1 MIKMGL
7 KVLSLF
13 DGISCGMVALE
24 RAGFKVER
32 YVAYEVEKNAIKIS
46 QKNYPEIEQCGDVRT
61 ADFSQYEGFDLLI
74 GGSPC
79 QDLSNYKYDR
89 GEVKGLNGEKSSLFY
104 YYVKA
109 LKEVKP
115 KYFLL
120 ENVASM
126 EKKWEDVISEELG
139 VKPIMINSAL
149 VCAAERKR
157 LYWTNI
163 PNINQ
168 PKDKGIVLKDVVI
181 PTDKVPDKYWYT
193 KYPVTVHDGN
203 VKVKATIHLNSHR
216 QAKEVYGLNYKCNT
230 LLCDGNGG
238 NLVKKIYQ
246 DDRVRKLTPLE
257 YERLQTLPDNYTDC
271 VADSRRYTAIG
282 NGWTVDVIAHIFSFM
297 KDSCNREKR
306 DKIIIGTL
314 FKLKSETNTYTIL
327 YCGKVGN
334 KYLLYNQNLK
344 TFKLVKSTWVSEH
357 IKRIQFCECNDTK
370 MNTKKD
376 KIEFRKKLAKAKKER
391 YIREHGCNRN

>member
-1 MIKMGL
+1 MIAL
-7 KVLSLF
+7 K
-13 DGISCGMVALE
+13 
-24 RAGFKVER
+24 RAGIPVER
-32 YVAYEVEKNAIKIS
+32 YVAYEIEKNAIKIS
-46 QKNYPEIEQCGDVRT
+46 QKNYPQIEQCGDVRT

-89 GEVKGLNGEKSSLFY
+89 GEVKGLDGEKSGLFY

-126 EKKWEDVISEELG
+126 EKKWVDVISEELG

-163 PNINQ
+163 PNIEQ
-168 PKDKGIVLKDVVI
+168 PEDRGVVLKDIVI
-181 PTDKVPDKYWYT
+181 PASEVPDKYWYT
-193 KYPVTVHDGN
+193 KYPITVHEGDI
-203 VKVKATIHLNSHR
+203 KVKATIHLNGHR
-216 QAKEVYGLNYKCNT
+216 QAKEVYGLNHKCNT

-246 DDRVRKLTPLE
+246 DSRVRKLMPLE
-257 YERLQTLPDNYTDC
+257 YERLQTLPDYYTDC

-282 NGWTVDVIAHIFSFM
+282 NGWTVDVIAHILENI
-297 KDSCNREKR
+297 K
-306 DKIIIGTL
+306 
-314 FKLKSETNTYTIL
+314 
-327 YCGKVGN
+327 GN
-334 KYLLYNQNLK
+334 KE
-344 TFKLVKSTWVSEH
+344 S
-357 IKRIQFCECNDTK
+357 
-370 MNTKKD
+370 
-376 KIEFRKKLAKAKKER
+376 
-391 YIREHGCNRN
+391 

>member
-1 MIKMGL
+1 MI
-7 KVLSLF
+7 
-13 DGISCGMVALE
+13 ALE
-24 RAGFKVER
+24 RAGIPVER
-32 YVAYEVEKNAIKIS
+32 YVAYEIEKNAIKIS
-46 QKNYPEIEQCGDVRT
+46 QKNYPQIEQCGDVRT

-89 GEVKGLNGEKSSLFY
+89 GEVKGLDGEKSGLFY

-126 EKKWEDVISEELG
+126 EKKWADVISEELG
-139 VKPIMINSAL
+139 VEPIMINSAL

-163 PNINQ
+163 PNIEQ
-168 PKDKGIVLKDVVI
+168 PEDRGVVLKDIVI
-181 PTDKVPDKYWYT
+181 PASEVPDKYWYT
-193 KYPVTVHDGN
+193 KYPITVHEGDI
-203 VKVKATIHLNSHR
+203 KVKATIHLNGHR
-216 QAKEVYGLNYKCNT
+216 QAKEVYGLNHKCNT

-246 DDRVRKLTPLE
+246 DSRIRKLMPLE
-257 YERLQTLPDNYTDC
+257 YERLQTLPDYYTDC

-282 NGWTVDVIAHIFSFM
+282 NGWTVDVIAHILENI
-297 KDSCNREKR
+297 KE
-306 DKIIIGTL
+306 
-314 FKLKSETNTYTIL
+314 
-327 YCGKVGN
+327 N
-334 KYLLYNQNLK
+334 KE
-344 TFKLVKSTWVSEH
+344 S
-357 IKRIQFCECNDTK
+357 
-370 MNTKKD
+370 
-376 KIEFRKKLAKAKKER
+376 
-391 YIREHGCNRN
+391 

>member
-1 MIKMGL
+1 MTKINEKINSDGI

-13 DGISCGMVALE
+13 DGISCGRIALE
-24 RAGFKVER
+24 RAGIPVDR
-32 YVAYEVEKNAIKIS
+32 YVAYEIEKNAIKIS
-46 QKNYPEIEQCGDVRT
+46 QKNYPQIEQCGDVRT

-126 EKKWEDVISEELG
+126 EKKWADVISEELG
-139 VKPIMINSAL
+139 VEPIMINSAL

-168 PKDKGIVLKDVVI
+168 PEDKGIVLKDIII
-181 PTDKVPDKYWYT
+181 PADEVPDKYWYT
-193 KYPVTVHDGN
+193 KYPVTVHDGD
-203 VKVKATIHLNSHR
+203 VKVKATIHLNGHR
-216 QAKEVYGLNYKCNT
+216 QAKEVYGLNHKCNT

-238 NLVKKIYQ
+238 NLAKKVYQ
-246 DDRVRKLTPLE
+246 DNRVRRLTPLE
-257 YERLQTLPDNYTDC
+257 YERLQTLPDYYTDC

-282 NGWTVDVIAHIFSFM
+282 NGWTVDVIAWIFGFL
-297 KDSCNREKR
+297 NEY
-306 DKIIIGTL
+306 G
-314 FKLKSETNTYTIL
+314 E
-327 YCGKVGN
+327 
-334 KYLLYNQNLK
+334 
-344 TFKLVKSTWVSEH
+344 
-357 IKRIQFCECNDTK
+357 
-370 MNTKKD
+370 
-376 KIEFRKKLAKAKKER
+376 
-391 YIREHGCNRN
+391 